1 MKRSDF
7 DTLADRV
14 VRTAALCGGT
24 HGNELTGVTVV
35 RRYLTAYG
43 DHPET
48 GGTVSGGVSVGEN
61 AAGRDET
68 FRRGESA
75 SPAGDA
81 SRRSDSA
88 SPAGAA
94 SRRSDSASP
103 TGAASRR
110 TDDADRPGNVP
121 FPPPRRPETFT
132 LTALITNPEAVA
144 RNRRYI
150 DFDLNR
156 SFGTASLA
164 APHGGGYERQ
174 RAHVLNA
181 LLGPKGSPTPETELI
196 IDLHTTTAD
205 LGATIIIREDD
216 RLARFIAAWCLREV
230 PGLRVMSYLAEE
242 TEVEAD
248 AVRKARGDAGSAP
261 PALEGAPSGSD
272 RPASPGTAPGTE
284 PPAGGAPGTA
294 DRPGDYP
301 YLAEIA
307 PHGIEVEVGP
317 VPQGVIRGETVLVT
331 ERIVDACIAAVD
343 AWNRDD
349 ETNLPD
355 TITVYR
361 YTEAVDYPR
370 TAAGEIDGFVHPDRQ
385 DRDFAP
391 LQPEDPL
398 FVRLDGSVV
407 PYRGAAG
414 RYPVFINEAAYY
426 EKRAAM
432 TLCVCREITV
442 R

>member
-7 DTLADRV
+7 GTLADRV
-14 VRTAALCGGT
+14 VRSAALCGGT

-35 RRYLTAYG
+35 RRYQTAYG
-43 DHPET
+43 DRPGLGGDDAAGPSA
-48 GGTVSGGVSVGEN
+48 GGTAGKDD
-61 AAGRDET
+61 AARPGT
-68 FRRGESA
+68 
-75 SPAGDA
+75 
-81 SRRSDSA
+81 
-88 SPAGAA
+88 AA
-94 SRRSDSASP
+94 SR
-103 TGAASRR
+103 
-110 TDDADRPGNVP
+110 PGEVP
-121 FPPPRRPETFT
+121 FPPPRRPETFA
-132 LTALITNPEAVA
+132 LTALISNPEAVA
-144 RNRRYI
+144 RNHRYI

-156 SFGTASLA
+156 SFGTASLS
-164 APHGGGYERQ
+164 APHGTGYERQ

-181 LLGPKGSPTPETELI
+181 LLGPKGSPAPGTELI

-230 PGLRVMSYLAEE
+230 PDLRVMSYLVEE
-242 TEVEAD
+242 TEVEAA
-248 AVRKARGDAGSAP
+248 AVRGAPGGAGSAP
-261 PALEGAPSGSD
+261 PASEGGPSGAD
-272 RPASPGTAPGTE
+272 RPASPATGSLGAASE
-284 PPAGGAPGTA
+284 PPAGGAPGAA

-343 AWNRDD
+343 TWNRDD
-349 ETNLPD
+349 ETDLPD

-370 TAAGEIDGFVHPDRQ
+370 TGTGEIDGFVHPDRQ
-385 DRDFAP
+385 DRDFTP
-391 LQPEDPL
+391 LQPGDPL

-407 PYRGAAG
+407 PYRGEAG
-414 RYPVFINEAAYY
+414 RFPVFINEAAYY

-432 TLCVCREITV
+432 TLCDRREITV